1 MRCRRDLGE
10 IRARCRRGEIAGE
23 GEIQA
28 RSRREIH
35 RPRCPCGAAREGR
48 ARGQP
53 TQTARAARVRVAGP
67 ARPLAHGK
75 DLRAKSKGAGSA
87 SHQASPTLRHRGNG
101 PATSSGRRLRLPGGA
116 RRSRPCG
123 WGRPRPRAP
132 PRAAPTRRPSSAI
145 RTTAAGRAESVM
157 SVTQRAEEERGEHRA
172 CASPTMSRNSGSSA
186 KRQRVIAVMGLM
198 MSRTTRQVGQC
209 QQLCLIVNAT
219 SHQIGNERACLVVER
234 KEESRALGRPEAS
247 Y

>member
-1 MRCRRDLGE
+1 MRTRSKRDPG
-10 IRARCRRGEIAGE
+10 G
-23 GEIQA
+23 
-28 RSRREIH
+28 SH

-75 DLRAKSKGAGSA
+75 DLRAKRRGAGSA
-87 SHQASPTLRHRGNG
+87 LHQASPTL
-101 PATSSGRRLRLPGGA
+101 PATEAQALLPPLDDVCDYRAAHVDPDPAVGVGPVRERRHEQPPLGAPAVRSERLRRGGEGG
-116 RRSRPCG
+116 RGDERCTEGSRG
-123 WGRPRPRAP
+123 
-132 PRAAPTRRPSSAI
+132 
-145 RTTAAGRAESVM
+145 
-157 SVTQRAEEERGEHRA
+157 ERGERRA
-172 CASPTMSRNSGSSA
+172 CAAPTMSRNSGSSA

-209 QQLCLIVNAT
+209 QQLCLFVNST
-219 SHQIGNERACLVVER
+219 SHQIGKERACLAVER
-234 KEESRALGRPEAS
+234 KEESRALGRPGAS

>member
-1 MRCRRDLGE
+1 MTNDVQRE
-10 IRARCRRGEIAGE
+10 ITLPKARSARCRREGGRGEVWCGRGA

-28 RSRREIH
+28 RYARDAGEARLRASLQTRSKRDPGEIH

-53 TQTARAARVRVAGP
+53 TQTARAARVRVGGP

-87 SHQASPTLRHRGNG
+87 SHQASPTL
-101 PATSSGRRLRLPGGA
+101 PATEAPALLPPSGRRLRLPGGA

-145 RTTAAGRAESVM
+145 RTTAVGRAESAM
-157 SVTQRAEEERGEHRA
+157 SVARWW
-172 CASPTMSRNSGSSA
+172 
-186 KRQRVIAVMGLM
+186 
-198 MSRTTRQVGQC
+198 GQ
-209 QQLCLIVNAT
+209 
-219 SHQIGNERACLVVER
+219 
-234 KEESRALGRPEAS
+234 
-247 Y
+247 